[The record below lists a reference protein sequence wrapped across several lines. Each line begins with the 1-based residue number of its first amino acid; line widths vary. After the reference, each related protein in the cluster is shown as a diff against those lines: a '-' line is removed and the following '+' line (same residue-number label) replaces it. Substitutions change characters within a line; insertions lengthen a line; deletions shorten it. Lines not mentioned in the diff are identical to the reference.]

1 MGSVRITENGLQVQG
16 VSEFLNTLYTNDIIS
31 MDEVCFHSWST
42 GYILKLDMLHGL

>member
-16 VSEFLNTLYTNDIIS
+16 VSEFLNTLYTNDIS